1 MSIFNNNLLAG
12 AAAQSTTTPVHTID
26 QSIRFNALD
35 NPYMSKAFSS
45 KGSPKKFTLSWWT
58 KLGERTTS
66 ATSES
71 QMFFIAYHSGGYQT
85 DFSIQ
90 SAARAGGVAHTFR
103 TYSVTTGGGAV
114 WNFTTT
120 QLFRDPS
127 AWYNFVV
134 VSDTDNAVQA
144 ERFRLYINGQRVTD
158 FSTATY
164 PSSGVEPV
172 WNNSTSVTHYVGSR
186 AGNVNTRFDG
196 YMAEMVHIDG
206 QALDPSSFGEYNSS
220 NIWIPKDVSGLT
232 FGTNGFHIDGR
243 DSADL
248 GDDESG
254 NGNDFTTSGLTA
266 HDQVADS
273 PTNNFAVLNPL
284 DERGSGTLS
293 DGNLQMAFG
302 ATNDNVTATQGL
314 NTGKWYW
321 EVYIVDKDDPYVGVQ
336 DSGVAST
343 GYTEDAVALWV
354 DGGYIYEDGSD
365 TGDRSTTYANGDIVG
380 VAFDVDNK
388 KIWWS
393 KNGQWYSADD
403 SSTATINISEVEAG
417 NQAQVITRSPDFF
430 MPFVGNYNTGTVIMN
445 FGQEGTFAGN
455 LTAGGNSDGNGV
467 GNFKYSVPSG
477 FLALCTKNLGS

>member
-1 MSIFNNNLLAG
+1 MTGVAPPYNIS
-12 AAAQSTTTPVHTID
+12 
-26 QSIRFNALD
+26 QSIRFSSAD
-35 NPYMSKAFSS
+35 SAYMS
-45 KGSPKKFTLSWWT
+45 
-58 KLGERTTS
+58 RTVG
-66 ATSES
+66 
-71 QMFFIAYHSGGYQT
+71 SGGNTKTWTVSCWFKIGKLTSTRGASSFLWVCHQSDGNRLQLSFDSGTLGNAGDYL
-85 DFSIQ
+85 SIYDGA
-90 SAARAGGVAHTFR
+90 SASTIFR
-103 TYSVTTGGGAV
+103 TNRV
-114 WNFTTT
+114 
-120 QLFRDPS
+120 FRDPS
-127 AWYNFVV
+127 AWYHLIIVA
-134 VSDTDNAVQA
+134 DTSNAIST
-144 ERFRLYINGQRVTD
+144 ERFRVYLNGERETS
-158 FSTATY
+158 FSTINYPALNADLGWNQNGSTY
-164 PSSGVEPV
+164 YLGDYFASHNGTYS
-172 WNNSTSVTHYVGSR
+172 
-186 AGNVNTRFDG
+186 FDG
-196 YMAEMVHIDG
+196 YIAEFVHIDG
-206 QALDPSSFGEYNSS
+206 TALDPSSFGLTNESG
-220 NIWIPKDVSGLT
+220 IWIPKDVSDLT
-232 FGTNGFHIDGR
+232 FGTKGFHIDGR

-254 NGNDFTTSGLTA
+254 QGNDFSTSGLGT
-266 HDQVADS
+266 HDQMVGES

-314 NTGKWYW
+314 NTGKLYW

-455 LTAGGNSDGNGV
+455 VTAGGNSDGNGV

-477 FLALCTKNLGS
+477 YLALCTKNLGS

>member
-1 MSIFNNNLLAG
+1 MKVGVGTDRRSLFSRRVGTAG
-12 AAAQSTTTPVHTID
+12 AQAFRIRLLEDSLTNDAVID
-26 QSIRFNALD
+26 F
-35 NPYMSKAFSS
+35 YMGNGSSADVQTFSY
-45 KGSPKKFTLSWWT
+45 K
-58 KLGERTTS
+58 
-66 ATSES
+66 
-71 QMFFIAYHSGGYQT
+71 
-85 DFSIQ
+85 
-90 SAARAGGVAHTFR
+90 
-103 TYSVTTGGGAV
+103 
-114 WNFTTT
+114 
-120 QLFRDPS
+120 FRDHS
-127 AWYNFVV
+127 AWYHCVV
-134 VSDTDNAVQA
+134 TFDTTNAIIVDRLKFTVNGVRQTDTLAYANLDSDTN
-144 ERFRLYINGQRVTD
+144 Y
-158 FSTATY
+158 
-164 PSSGVEPV
+164 V
-172 WNNSTSVTHYVGSR
+172 WNTANEHNIGRQVVE
-186 AGNVNTRFDG
+186 NDNWMDG
-196 YMAEMVHIDG
+196 YMAEIVFIDG
-206 QALDPSSFGEYNSS
+206 TAHDATDFGEYTS
-220 NIWIPKDVSGLT
+220 NGIWIPKNIHNQSFT
-232 FGTNGFHIDGR
+232 FGTNGFYLTGQDA
-243 DSADL
+243 SNL
-248 GDDESG
+248 GYDYQTSNRSG
-254 NGNDFTTSGLTA
+254 TTNDWTSNNFAA

-273 PTNNFAVLNPL
+273 PTNSFAVLNPL

-343 GYTEDAVALWV
+343 GYSEDAVALWV

-365 TGDRSTTYANGDIVG
+365 TGDRSTTYVNGDIVG

-430 MPFVGNYNTGTVIMN
+430 MPFVGNFNTGTVIMN

-455 LTAGGNSDGNGV
+455 VTAGGNSDGNGV

-477 FLALCTKNLGS
+477 YLALCTKNLGS